1 MERLRSL
8 TLAAAVAALLAGGC
22 IHVHTDADGKL
33 KSVELKGAGAKAD
46 APAADP
52 GVQPAAATVPA
63 PAVPAAASG
72 LAKLAPKLG
81 NLTPSSQPGVMAV
94 VWKNKISQL
103 PDPTRD
109 GVFGNGLVGQMF
121 LIGPKSTHYP
131 ADGKLTVELFDETPQ
146 GGAKRSERLGS
157 WTFPKEVLKALVTTD
172 ERFGK
177 CYALFLPWPTYTPTV
192 SRVKLTARYD
202 PEVGFPIYAEPVTMT
217 IDTSAGGEG
226 LQVTRTTTLTPP
238 SGAGPSAPGPIVM
251 PANPP
256 AGPAPGAFPP
266 AIPIYPASPGANGPA
281 AGPTAGG
288 VPPGLPPIALTLPA
302 R

>member
-1 MERLRSL
+1 
-8 TLAAAVAALLAGGC
+8 AAAAALVAGGC

-33 KSVELKGAGAKAD
+33 KPVELKGAGAKAE
-46 APAADP
+46 ARAADP

-81 NLTPSSQPGVMAV
+81 SLTAGSQPAVVTV
-94 VWKNKISQL
+94 VWKNRISQL
-103 PDPTRD
+103 PDPTRN

-121 LIGPKSTHYP
+121 LIGPKSTHYQ
-131 ADGKLTVELFDETPQ
+131 ADGKLTVDLFDETPQ
-146 GGAKRSERLGS
+146 SGAPRSERLGS
-157 WTFPKEVLKALVTTD
+157 WTFPKEVLRALVTTD

-177 CYALFLPWPTYTPTV
+177 CYALFLPWPTYTPAV
-192 SRVKLTARYD
+192 SRVKLTARFD
-202 PEVGFPIYAEPVTMT
+202 PEVGFPIYAEPVIMT
-217 IDTSAGGEG
+217 IDTSTGGEG
-226 LQVTRTTTLTPP
+226 LQVTRTTTLTP
-238 SGAGPSAPGPIVM
+238 PSAPGPIVM

-266 AIPIYPASPGANGPA
+266 AIPIYPPSPGANGPA
-281 AGPTAGG
+281 PGPTAG
-288 VPPGLPPIALTLPA
+288 VPPGLPPIAITVPP